1 MITAYVMEE
10 LTEVI
15 KFLKTSIELIQIKQ
29 QRYLNH
35 ADIFFIFCQSIFIA
49 DLKQVLICWG
59 V

>member
-1 MITAYVMEE
+1 MKEF
-10 LTEVI
+10 TEVI
-15 KFLKTSIELIQIKQ
+15 KFLKTGIELIQIKQ